1 MAALTRLTRR
11 SAPERAAPAYLGA
24 PPSTAETTE
33 GNRVLDRS
41 RLTTLAWALLCF
53 ALFAVIAL
61 LVTTGWGPMT
71 SLDDRGGP
79 AEGWAVHEHWLRQP
93 LTLIETAFATIGM
106 TILTALL
113 AGAML
118 ARKHHR
124 AALFAIGVMVTTSLL
139 TTFLKIQIG
148 RGRPPWQ
155 NKSGLLTTH
164 SFPSGHAS
172 SAAAFAGVV
181 MVLVVMLVR
190 RSGTRR
196 AAYALSLVFVVVVCA
211 DRVLLGRHYISDV
224 TAGALLGAGMVLLGL
239 TFYSPLPR
247 SHAESAEPLPEVLPS
262 GRKLAVILNP
272 IKVEDVGQFR
282 SIVASMAGEAGWSA
296 PTWHYTTVEDPGT
309 GMAEAASVEGA
320 DLVLVCGGDGTV
332 REVCAELAGTGI
344 PIGIVPAGTGNL
356 LARNLGIPLYIRAAI
371 DVALNGQDRAI
382 DLVAVGGDN
391 IEDTHFM
398 VMAGMGFD
406 AAIMEGVNEDL
417 KKRVGW
423 FAYVVSGL
431 KSLMFPAVRVDISV
445 DGGEFTRHRARTVVV
460 GNVGFLQAGLP
471 LLPDAA
477 IDDGL
482 LDVVI
487 LHPRNFF
494 SWIPLAWRVLLKL
507 KHTDELVN
515 RMTGASVVVRSTTD
529 TPRQLDGDSIG
540 PGRELR
546 MECIHGRLLVRVPR

>member
-1 MAALTRLTRR
+1 MLERPRLLTL
-11 SAPERAAPAYLGA
+11 S
-24 PPSTAETTE
+24 
-33 GNRVLDRS
+33 
-41 RLTTLAWALLCF
+41 WALLCF
-53 ALFAVIAL
+53 AGLTVIGV
-61 LVTTGWGPMT
+61 LVTHDWGPLT
-71 SLDDRGGP
+71 SLDHRGDP
-79 AEGWAVHEHWLRQP
+79 AEAWAVDAGWLRLP
-93 LTLIETAFATIGM
+93 LKWVEAAFATLGM
-106 TILTALL
+106 TILTTVLAAGLL
-113 AGAML
+113 L
-118 ARKHHR
+118 KKHRR
-124 AALFAIGVMVTTSLL
+124 AAVFVVVVMVATSLV
-139 TTFLKIQIG
+139 TTLLKVQVG

-155 NKSGLLTTH
+155 NENGLLTTQ

-172 SAAAFAGVV
+172 SVTAFAAICVV
-181 MVLVVMLVR
+181 LAIMLVR
-190 RSGTRR
+190 RASTRR
-196 AAYALSLVFVVVVCA
+196 VIYAVLAVWVVLVCA
-211 DRVLLGRHYISDV
+211 DRVLLGRHYLSDV
-224 TAGALLGAGMVLLGL
+224 TAGALLGAGMVLLGVAIY
-239 TFYSPLPR
+239 TPLPR
-247 SHAESAEPLPEVLPS
+247 SLAETVEPLPEVLPS
-262 GRKLAVILNP
+262 QRRLAVILNP
-272 IKVEDVGQFR
+272 IKVEDPGQFR
-282 SIVASMAGEAGWSA
+282 SIVDSMALEAGWSA
-296 PTWHYTTVEDPGT
+296 PTWHTTTVEDPGT
-309 GMAEAASVEGA
+309 GMAEAAAVSGA
-320 DLVLVCGGDGTV
+320 DLVIVCGGDGTV

-344 PIGIVPAGTGNL
+344 PVGIVPAGTGNL

-371 DVALNGQDRAI
+371 DIALHGQDRAI
-382 DLVAVGGDN
+382 DMVEVGGDG

-417 KKRVGW
+417 KKKVGW
-423 FAYVVSGL
+423 MAYVWSGL
-431 KSLMFPAVRVDISV
+431 KSLMFPAVRVEVSI

-515 RMTGASVVVRSTTD
+515 RMTGASVVVRAHSE

-546 MECIHGRLLVRVPR
+546 MQCVHGRLLVRVPR